1 MMSLS
6 KLSKKQN
13 PVYKFRYFSPC
24 GKCWSHCDKDES
36 LILYCEI
43 CNKSFHRSCL
53 KVSKKRH
60 KEITKNRETFIC
72 SRQCAS
78 NLLSLSHVDNVDF
91 FSALY
96 GEGDFPCGK
105 CQRDCLDQTPSI
117 SCSICDRW
125 YHFECSNLT
134 VKEFNSISYYFC
146 SPACEICLLPFTE
159 VETHS
164 LIKDGILFD
173 HGDIKPPKKKKREK
187 LKRSSLKSK
196 HYLSSKR
203 VRTDHFL
210 EIDCSYLDTNEV
222 NDFFNSDNSFTI
234 FQNNISSLNLN
245 MHLIEE
251 IFLDCDKKPDIMAF
265 GETRLHENDDSPKQK
280 GYHELERDDSPTD
293 RGGVGFYVSEQIN
306 YKVRR
311 DLSLG
316 MDRVEDLW
324 IELEIDKNS
333 DSTSKSDTI
342 KYVIGN
348 IYRHP
353 GSQYKFFCENLCKSL
368 EILNQS
374 KTKYILLGDYNI
386 DMLKYSL
393 ASDVTNYTN
402 SLNSVGCNV
411 LIDKPTR
418 IEKRTA
424 TCIDHVYSNL
434 PTDRLCNR
442 IVMSDASDHFSI
454 LTKVSD
460 AAKPNEKNQIY
471 YRRSKLSSQEWQQF
485 NDELKSTLRQKLAYI
500 DEADPNFSADCIT
513 NTYHSLIEKFMPIRT
528 LSRKQKRFFNKPW
541 ITKGIRISI
550 KTKNKMFKLS
560 KRSSEPSV
568 VEKYREYRNLLT
580 RIKIKAKNSYY
591 ADLAIQYGNDKSK
604 IWRLVKEI
612 TKRKRVTKNTIK
624 TLIDKDGQKLHD
636 PKLITNSLNEH
647 FSTVGKK
654 MASKFSKSVNAKDA
668 LDYVNTDVKEHLVL
682 SATNVSEIL
691 KLIMKLNDNKSSG
704 YDSISNKILKA
715 TSNVIAPFIVELF
728 NSCIH
733 IGVFP
738 DCFKKAQVVP
748 LFKGGEKDSRSCYR
762 PISLLPA
769 LGKLFE
775 KVVSIRTTEFLNKK
789 MSFQITNL
797 DSGKVFRRNMRFLIL
812 MKNYCIT

>member
-1 MMSLS
+1 M
-6 KLSKKQN
+6 
-13 PVYKFRYFSPC
+13 
-24 GKCWSHCDKDES
+24 
-36 LILYCEI
+36 I
-43 CNKSFHRSCL
+43 
-53 KVSKKRH
+53 
-60 KEITKNRETFIC
+60 
-72 SRQCAS
+72 
-78 NLLSLSHVDNVDF
+78 
-91 FSALY
+91 
-96 GEGDFPCGK
+96 
-105 CQRDCLDQTPSI
+105 
-117 SCSICDRW
+117 
-125 YHFECSNLT
+125 
-134 VKEFNSISYYFC
+134 
-146 SPACEICLLPFTE
+146 
-159 VETHS
+159 
-164 LIKDGILFD
+164 
-173 HGDIKPPKKKKREK
+173 
-187 LKRSSLKSK
+187 
-196 HYLSSKR
+196 
-203 VRTDHFL
+203 
-210 EIDCSYLDTNEV
+210 
-222 NDFFNSDNSFTI
+222 FFNSDNSFTI

-485 NDELKSTLRQKLAYI
+485 NDENQRFDKNQYIRQKTVYR
-500 DEADPNFSADCIT
+500 DSV
-513 NTYHSLIEKFMPIRT
+513 
-528 LSRKQKRFFNKPW
+528 KR
-541 ITKGIRISI
+541 
-550 KTKNKMFKLS
+550 ML
-560 KRSSEPSV
+560 
-568 VEKYREYRNLLT
+568 
-580 RIKIKAKNSYY
+580 
-591 ADLAIQYGNDKSK
+591 
-604 IWRLVKEI
+604 
-612 TKRKRVTKNTIK
+612 
-624 TLIDKDGQKLHD
+624 
-636 PKLITNSLNEH
+636 
-647 FSTVGKK
+647 
-654 MASKFSKSVNAKDA
+654 
-668 LDYVNTDVKEHLVL
+668 
-682 SATNVSEIL
+682 
-691 KLIMKLNDNKSSG
+691 
-704 YDSISNKILKA
+704 
-715 TSNVIAPFIVELF
+715 
-728 NSCIH
+728 
-733 IGVFP
+733 
-738 DCFKKAQVVP
+738 
-748 LFKGGEKDSRSCYR
+748 GGRH
-762 PISLLPA
+762 
-769 LGKLFE
+769 
-775 KVVSIRTTEFLNKK
+775 
-789 MSFQITNL
+789 
-797 DSGKVFRRNMRFLIL
+797 
-812 MKNYCIT
+812 